1 MKEYVK
7 KFPSGSPKAW
17 MDQLNIDLKGK
28 SISRLQW
35 NSPEGIEVAPFYTR
49 ENLDKLPHLTQLDKK
64 LPFLKGNGTYSND
77 WNIRQDI
84 SVFDIA
90 KSNQKAI
97 SLSKLGVNELGFVFH
112 EKSPG
117 FKIAELFEDLDFSAL
132 RLNLSAGASSFEL
145 LTMLVEWLQAGKIN
159 HDFFSGGIE
168 YDPLGNLVLTER
180 FYTSEADDMKQAYK
194 LMKLGLENTP
204 NIKVLS
210 LSGNFFSNLG
220 CTLVEELGFSLAMA
234 SEYIS
239 QISEMGINPSDI
251 AGKMQ
256 LSLSI
261 GPNYFFE
268 IAKVRSARWL
278 WSILTNAY
286 EVKEVNK
293 IFIQSVPTS
302 FNKTKFDPYVNML
315 RYTTEALSAAIGGAN
330 SINIFPFNSIEKQAG
345 DFSERIARNTQ
356 IILKE
361 ESYINKIN
369 DPAAGSYYIESLTN
383 SIAERS
389 WELFQN
395 IESYGGFLK
404 AYKKGIIQEQIEKS
418 RETRRHNISGR
429 NEILVGTNHYPNL
442 IETSSGPE
450 KHDEFLTEKQ
460 GIENNKQFMEKRGAY
475 EFEKLREAADLSGN
489 KLAILFPFGNPAMRS
504 ARTTFASGFI
514 GCSGFEIKDL
524 TGIKNIEEGIEIC
537 KKLKPDLIVLCSSD
551 EEYPLIV
558 PQIIEKV
565 QSGPVFIIAGNPTDS
580 KDKLNS
586 LGIHHF
592 IHTKSSVFETLSRIL
607 MDAGVHLPG

>member
-1 MKEYVK
+1 MKEYEK
-7 KFPSGSPKAW
+7 KFPPGSPEAW
-17 MDQLNIDLKGK
+17 MDQLSIDLKGK

-49 ENLDKLPHLTQLDKK
+49 EDLNKLPHLTQLDKN
-64 LPFLKGNGTYSND
+64 LPFLKGNGTLSND

-84 SVFDIA
+84 SVYDIA

-97 SLSKLGVNELGFVFH
+97 SLSKLGVNELGFIFH
-112 EKSPG
+112 GKSHG
-117 FKIAELFEDLDFSAL
+117 FKIAGLFEDLDFSAL
-132 RLNLSAGASSFEL
+132 RFNLSAGASSFDL
-145 LTMLVEWLQAGKIN
+145 LTMLVEWLQASNIN
-159 HDFFSGGIE
+159 HDSFSGGIE
-168 YDPLGNLVLTER
+168 YDPLGSLVLSEK
-180 FYTSEADDMKQAYK
+180 FYASEADDMKQAYK
-194 LMKLGLENTP
+194 LIKLGLENTP

-210 LSGNFFSNLG
+210 LSGNLFSNLG

-256 LSLSI
+256 LNLSI

-268 IAKVRSARWL
+268 IAKIRSARWL

-286 EVKEVNK
+286 MAKEADK
-293 IFIQSVPTS
+293 IYIQSVPTS
-302 FNKTKFDPYVNML
+302 FNKTRFDPYVNML

-369 DPAAGSYYIESLTN
+369 DPAAGSYYIENLTS

-395 IESYGGFLK
+395 IESHGGFLK

-418 RETRRHNISGR
+418 RKIRQGNISGR
-429 NEILVGTNHYPNL
+429 KEILVGTNHYPNL

-450 KHDEFLTEKQ
+450 KHDRTKK
-460 GIENNKQFMEKRGAY
+460 GKPGTENNKKFMEKRGAY

-489 KLAILFPFGNPAMRS
+489 KLAILFPFGNPAIRS

-524 TGIKNIEEGIEIC
+524 TGIKNIEEGIKMC
-537 KKLKPDLIVLCSSD
+537 RKLKPDLIVLCSSD

-586 LGIHHF
+586 LGIRNF
-592 IHTKSSVFETLSRIL
+592 IHTKSNIFETLSQIL

>member
-1 MKEYVK
+1 
-7 KFPSGSPKAW
+7 
-17 MDQLNIDLKGK
+17 
-28 SISRLQW
+28 
-35 NSPEGIEVAPFYTR
+35 
-49 ENLDKLPHLTQLDKK
+49 
-64 LPFLKGNGTYSND
+64 
-77 WNIRQDI
+77 
-84 SVFDIA
+84 
-90 KSNQKAI
+90 I
-97 SLSKLGVNELGFVFH
+97 SLSKLGVNELGFIFH

-117 FKIAELFEDLDFSAL
+117 FKIVELFEDLDFSAL
-132 RLNLSAGASSFEL
+132 RLNLSAGASSLDL
-145 LTMLVEWLQAGKIN
+145 LTMLVEWLQATNIN
-159 HDFFSGGIE
+159 KDSFSGGIE
-168 YDPLGNLVLTER
+168 YNPLGSLVLSDK
-180 FYTSEADDMKQAYK
+180 FYSSEADDMKQAYK
-194 LMKLGLENTP
+194 LIKLRLGNAP

-210 LSGNFFSNLG
+210 LSGDIFSNLG
-220 CTLVEELGFSLAMA
+220 CTIVEELGFSLAMA
-234 SEYIS
+234 SEYIA
-239 QISEMGINPSDI
+239 QISKMGINPSDI
-251 AGKMQ
+251 ANSMQ
-256 LSLSI
+256 LNLGI

-268 IAKVRSARWL
+268 IAKIRSARWL
-278 WSILTNAY
+278 WSVLAKAY
-286 EVKEVNK
+286 EAKDAGK

-302 FNKTKFDPYVNML
+302 FNKTRFDPYVNML

-369 DPAAGSYYIESLTN
+369 DPAAGSYYIENLTN

-395 IESYGGFLK
+395 IESQGGFLK

-418 RETRRHNISGR
+418 RKIRQGNISGR
-429 NEILVGTNHYPNL
+429 KEILVGTNHYPNL

-450 KHDEFLTEKQ
+450 KHDGTQKGKPGTENSK
-460 GIENNKQFMEKRGAY
+460 KFMEKRGAY
-475 EFEKLREAADLSGN
+475 EFEKLREAVNLSGN
-489 KLAILFPFGNPAMRS
+489 KLAILFPFGNPATRS

-524 TGIKNIEEGIEIC
+524 TGIKNIEEGIKIC
-537 KKLKPDLIVLCSSD
+537 SKLKPELIVLCSSD
-551 EEYPLIV
+551 EEYPLLV
-558 PQIIEKV
+558 PKIIEKV
-565 QSGPVFIIAGNPTDS
+565 QPGPVFVIAGNPTDS

-592 IHTKSSVFETLSRIL
+592 IHTKSNIFETLSQIL